1 MRTWRSGY
9 AIREYSD
16 RATVEADMKTRWRRI
31 GTIYRSLLQS
41 LGAILLVTLFAA
53 QVPAHEAVNTKTEG
67 PRLFRPVLADID
79 VLPWV
84 QLDVPPAGLEL
95 TDFVSRVRAET
106 GLQITIQPSV
116 LQDMEEFGER
126 RVTLAESPIRF
137 ELEKLQEVLF
147 LVFFENGLVLLYFDE
162 LRLELLHHRYH
173 CSTGHAP
180 IIVDPDELEQL
191 ASHRRFRRSS
201 ACTYLWEVSES
212 WFESVEMHL
221 RQLVDRERLWCYRY
235 SPSLGTLELRGRAR
249 ELMRIIHRIPDSV
262 ASRERPDPFHVAQQ
276 IRERAARNR
285 KK

>member
-95 TDFVSRVRAET
+95 TDFVSRVHAET

-116 LQDMEEFGER
+116 LEDMEEFGER
-126 RVTLAESPIRF
+126 RVTLTESPIRF
-137 ELEKLQEVLF
+137 ELEKLEAVLF
-147 LVFFENGLVLLYFDE
+147 LIFFENGLVLLRFDE
-162 LRLELLHHRYH
+162 LLLEPLRHRYR
-173 CSTGHAP
+173 CSNGHG

-191 ASHRRFRRSS
+191 ASHRRFRRSIV
-201 ACTYLWEVSES
+201 CTYLWKVSDS
-212 WFESVEMHL
+212 WFDSVEMRL

-235 SPSLGTLELRGRAR
+235 SPGLGMLELRGRAR
-249 ELMRIIHRIPDSV
+249 ELVRIIHRVPDSV
-262 ASRERPDPFHVAQQ
+262 ATREGPGPFAVAQQ

-285 KK
+285 RK